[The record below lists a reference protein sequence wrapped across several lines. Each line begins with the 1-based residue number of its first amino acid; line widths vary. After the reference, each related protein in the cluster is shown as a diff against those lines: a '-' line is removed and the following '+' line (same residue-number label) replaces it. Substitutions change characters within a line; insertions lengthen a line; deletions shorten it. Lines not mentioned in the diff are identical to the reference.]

1 MSQYK
6 KRKFLKKYFK
16 IYNPLKVSS
25 DKVHKDYFPEGES
38 LMNFVIPDLHKL
50 GLQGYSGLRKLM
62 FTILFLVIC
71 FGAEAPESNTF
82 LVLESPGIRPF
93 SVLMY
98 ATAMVETMGN
108 NLAYNGFEN
117 AVGIFQIRQVK
128 VDEYNRLTGRKF
140 ILTDMF
146 EYANSEKVF
155 LYFASRVGPYNFEKI
170 AKAWNGSGP
179 KTEFY
184 WKRIKEYL

>member
-1 MSQYK
+1 ME
-6 KRKFLKKYFK
+6 KYFK
-16 IYNPLKVSS
+16 IYNSLKVSS
-25 DKVHKDYFPEGES
+25 EKVHKDYFPGGES
-38 LMNFVIPDLHKL
+38 LMNFVIPDLLKL
-50 GLQGYSGLRKLM
+50 GFPGYPRFRKLM
-62 FTILFLVIC
+62 YTILFLLIC

-82 LVLESPGIRPF
+82 VILESPRIRPF

-108 NLAYNGFEN
+108 ILAYNEFEN

-128 VDEYNRLTGRKF
+128 VDEYNRLTGSKF

-179 KTEFY
+179 RTEFY

>member
-1 MSQYK
+1 
-6 KRKFLKKYFK
+6 LEKYFK
-16 IYNPLKVSS
+16 IYNSLKVSS
-25 DKVHKDYFPEGES
+25 EKVHKDYFPGGES
-38 LMNFVIPDLHKL
+38 LMNFVIPDLLKL
-50 GLQGYSGLRKLM
+50 GFPGYPRFRKLM
-62 FTILFLVIC
+62 YTILFLLIC

-82 LVLESPGIRPF
+82 VILESPRIRPF

-108 NLAYNGFEN
+108 ILAYNEFEN

-128 VDEYNRLTGRKF
+128 VDEYNRLTGSKF
-140 ILTDMF
+140 VLTDMF
-146 EYANSEKVF
+146 DYANSEKVF

-179 KTEFY
+179 RTEFY
-184 WKRIKEYL
+184 WRRIKEYL

>member
-1 MSQYK
+1 M
-6 KRKFLKKYFK
+6 KKYFK

-25 DKVHKDYFPEGES
+25 EKVHKDYFPEGES

-50 GLQGYSGLRKLM
+50 GLQGYSRLRKLM

-82 LVLESPGIRPF
+82 VVLESPGIRPF

-155 LYFASRVGPYNFEKI
+155 LYFASRVGPYNFEKV